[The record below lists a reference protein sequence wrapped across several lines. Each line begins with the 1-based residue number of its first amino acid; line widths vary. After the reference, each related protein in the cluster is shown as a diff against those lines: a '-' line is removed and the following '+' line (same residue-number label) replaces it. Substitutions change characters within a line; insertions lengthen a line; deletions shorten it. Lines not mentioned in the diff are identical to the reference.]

1 MAAWW
6 FSPPA
11 LTIYKGLAMRI
22 FLAFFVGFC
31 FLCLPGHALAEAD
44 YRPLIIKAAKHWQ
57 VPPKLALAIARVES
71 GLHPWAVNVAGRG
84 YKPQSREEASAIIAE
99 AWAAGRSFDVG
110 LMQINSY
117 WMRRYGL
124 DPHILLDPKKNATMG
139 VWILAKEIERFGLNW
154 QAVAS
159 YHTPVAKN
167 PERGR
172 LYALAVIQQ
181 MKK

>member
-1 MAAWW
+1 MRIAV
-6 FSPPA
+6 F
-11 LTIYKGLAMRI
+11 LTAFWLLLPGLAM
-22 FLAFFVGFC
+22 AE
-31 FLCLPGHALAEAD
+31 AEAD
-44 YRPLIIKAAKHWQ
+44 YRPVIIKAARQWQ
-57 VPPKLALAIARVES
+57 VPPRLALAIARVES

-84 YKPQSREEASAIIAE
+84 YQPESREEASLIIEE

-124 DPHILLDPKKNATMG
+124 DPQLLLEPQKNAIMG
-139 VWILAKEIERFGLNW
+139 VWILSKEIERFGLTW

-167 PERGR
+167 PERGKS
-172 LYALAVIQQ
+172 YALTVIRQIN
-181 MKK
+181 KR